1 MNTIKDFRVEKVP
14 NDGESKEEK
23 YKINALHK
31 KIDSNEM
38 AEIPL
43 GAESA
48 GTLKM
53 FALYPELQE
62 VLEKGSVFFID
73 ELNARLH
80 PLLVRNFLLT
90 FLNPNI
96 NVNHAQLVF
105 TTHVLG
111 NFKISCCVVMKSG
124 LLRRMIEV
132 FRHYIHLQILWMR
145 MECIFVRTKVMR
157 RIICSVSMVPFRP

>member
-1 MNTIKDFRVEKVP
+1 MDDKNVQQKVVEYFASFDEHIKDFRVEKVP
-14 NDGESKEEK
+14 SDGESNEEK

-31 KIDSNEM
+31 KIDSDEM

-80 PLLVRNFLLT
+80 PL
-90 FLNPNI
+90 
-96 NVNHAQLVF
+96 
-105 TTHVLG
+105 
-111 NFKISCCVVMKSG
+111 
-124 LLRRMIEV
+124 
-132 FRHYIHLQILWMR
+132 W
-145 MECIFVRTKVMR
+145 
-157 RIICSVSMVPFRP
+157 